1 MLLPTRSAMIV
12 VFSEVR
18 PSLELNEMPSSAT
31 TATVIRR
38 AGNFDTFTH
47 DAGRAKLKAELLL

>member
-1 MLLPTRSAMIV
+1 MIV